1 MVTVR
6 KKLVSD
12 AQATKVTNGKGNV
25 KKYIVVHETDNKR
38 SGADADAHARLQANG
53 NNRAASWHWT
63 VDDKEAVQSFQHT
76 WKCWAAGTST
86 GNNQGIHVEICVNS
100 DGNYGKAVRNAAEL
114 VAKIMK
120 DEGIPIQNVVQH
132 NYFSGKNCP
141 RNIRDGKISWI
152 QFLAM
157 VKSSNIAINRP
168 NVIKDTNK
176 YRVLTGT
183 YSTLQA
189 AENVL
194 DVVKHRFGWVA
205 YIERSGTKWR
215 VKTGTFTGAIAAQE
229 AVNKI
234 KKAKLA
240 KVVNVIAA

>member
-1 MVTVR
+1 MVTIR
-6 KKLVSD
+6 KKLVPE
-12 AQATKVTNGKGNV
+12 AQAAKVTNGKGNT
-25 KKYIVVHETDNKR
+25 KKYIVVHETDNTR

-53 NNRAASWHWT
+53 NSRAASWQWT
-63 VDDKEAVQSFQHT
+63 VDEKEAVQSFEHT
-76 WKCWAAGTST
+76 WKCWAAGTTT
-86 GNNQGIHVEICVNS
+86 GNNQGIHVEICVNA
-100 DGNYGKAVRNAAEL
+100 DGNYRKAVQNAAEL

-120 DEGIPIQNVVQH
+120 EEGIPIRNVVQH

-141 RNIRDGKISWI
+141 RNIRTGKISWT

-157 VKSSNIAINRP
+157 VKASSGTVQQP
-168 NVIKDTNK
+168 KPKTDKNK

-194 DVVKHRFGWVA
+194 DVLKHRFGWVA

-215 VKTGTFTGAIAAQE
+215 VKTGTFTGATAAQE

-240 KVVNVIAA
+240 QVANIIAA